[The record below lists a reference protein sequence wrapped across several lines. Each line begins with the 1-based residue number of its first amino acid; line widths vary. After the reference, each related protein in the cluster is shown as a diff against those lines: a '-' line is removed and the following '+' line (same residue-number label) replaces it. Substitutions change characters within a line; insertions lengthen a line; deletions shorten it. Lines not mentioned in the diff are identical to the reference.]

1 MIQCVVENNEQNP
14 GKIKFDF
21 YLKCFLSFLLDQF
34 VLLFQFVSE
43 FINLEDKR
51 DNLKC
56 DKSLVFNLTRQ
67 LFCQSSNKIDN
78 FHVIIA
84 LPLNYW
90 ILASNGKQAVKP
102 KFLSEGRNNIFYS
115 MMVDHARSQVMWVG
129 HCRAL
134 NLSVGRVLE
143 G

>member
-1 MIQCVVENNEQNP
+1 MIQCVVKNNEQNT

-56 DKSLVFNLTRQ
+56 DKSLVFNLTPR

-78 FHVIIA
+78 FRVIIA

-90 ILASNGKQAVKP
+90 LVMVNKQ
-102 KFLSEGRNNIFYS
+102 
-115 MMVDHARSQVMWVG
+115 
-129 HCRAL
+129 
-134 NLSVGRVLE
+134 
-143 G
+143 

>member
-1 MIQCVVENNEQNP
+1 MENNEQNR
-14 GKIKFDF
+14 GKIKFDI

-84 LPLNYW
+84 LPLDTGY
-90 ILASNGKQAVKP
+90 SNGKQAVKP

-115 MMVDHARSQVMWVG
+115 MMVDHARSQVMWVACG
-129 HCRAL
+129 IFQL
-134 NLSVGRVLE
+134 VSG
-143 G
+143 

>member
-1 MIQCVVENNEQNP
+1 MIQCVVVENNEQNP
-14 GKIKFDF
+14 GKIKFYF

-78 FHVIIA
+78 FHVIIS

-102 KFLSEGRNNIFYS
+102 KFLCEGTIFS
-115 MMVDHARSQVMWVG
+115 I
-129 HCRAL
+129 L
-134 NLSVGRVLE
+134 
-143 G
+143 